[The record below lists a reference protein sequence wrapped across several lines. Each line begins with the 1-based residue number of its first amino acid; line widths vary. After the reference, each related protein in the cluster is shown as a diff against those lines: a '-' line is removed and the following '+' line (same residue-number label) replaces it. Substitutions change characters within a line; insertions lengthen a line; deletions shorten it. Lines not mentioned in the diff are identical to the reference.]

1 MLFAAVL
8 VAAVAGSA
16 KADHGGGHG
25 GRGWHGGAGW
35 HGGGHAGWYG
45 PGWHGGGRAWRGRAY
60 GWGRVYG
67 WPRWGRGWPGGGVG
81 WWRGGPAWGWDGYGS
96 WWGGYPVPVSYGPV
110 AAYPVPPEPPQLV
123 YGPPAPV
130 APAPRVRYRAT
141 KRRSAPVSAPPST
154 GALIGAAAP
163 PPIVVL
169 PPPVTIVEAAP
180 PPAIFVPPDFALVI
194 GPPILDLAG
203 FGPFWGESDYVAAGF
218 ATFYDGDPF
227 ARFGGRSLGVG
238 SAFHGRSPRAFAR
251 TSGWERGWGG
261 GWRGRGFDSGHR
273 GWAGSGG
280 GWGGGWRGRGFAS
293 GAGGLREAGHDQG
306 FGGGRHGG
314 GHGRD

>member
-1 MLFAAVL
+1 
-8 VAAVAGSA
+8 
-16 KADHGGGHG
+16 
-25 GRGWHGGAGW
+25 RG
-35 HGGGHAGWYG
+35 
-45 PGWHGGGRAWRGRAY
+45 
-60 GWGRVYG
+60 
-67 WPRWGRGWPGGGVG
+67 WGRGWPAGGIG

-110 AAYPVPPEPPQLV
+110 AAYPVSPEPPQLV

-130 APAPRVRYRAT
+130 AAVPRARYRAP
-141 KRRSAPVSAPPST
+141 KPAKPRSAPASVFPST

-194 GPPILDLAG
+194 GPPILDLAAL
-203 FGPFWGESDYVAAGF
+203 GPFWGESDYVATGF

-227 ARFGGRSLGVG
+227 PRFGDRSFGVVA
-238 SAFHGRSPRAFAR
+238 AFHGRSPRAFAR
-251 TSGWERGWGG
+251 TSGWEHGWGG
-261 GWRGRGFDSGHR
+261 GWRSRGFDNRHR

-280 GWGGGWRGRGFAS
+280 GWGGGGHGRAFGP
-293 GAGGLREAGHDQG
+293 GAGGWREAHHDQG
-306 FGGGRHGG
+306 FGGGSRGG
-314 GHGRD
+314 KHGRD